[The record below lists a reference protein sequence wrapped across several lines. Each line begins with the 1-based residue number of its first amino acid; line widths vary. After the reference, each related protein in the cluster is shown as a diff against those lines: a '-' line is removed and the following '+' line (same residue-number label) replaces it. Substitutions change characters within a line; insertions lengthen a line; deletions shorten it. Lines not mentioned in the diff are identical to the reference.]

1 MKDIDAIA
9 ALQDPVRRRLY
20 EYVAAQGR
28 EVGRNEAAEAT
39 GVTRTL
45 AAHHL
50 DRLTGAGLLESG
62 SRRLTG
68 RSGPGAGRPAKV
80 YTRARAE
87 HAVSLP
93 SRDYLTAAELL
104 AEAAERAGLDRELR
118 TAARRKGEALRG
130 PAAPCGSLAEAM
142 EALAARGYEPHLE
155 PADTPTRTKDAGS
168 DRAAGAVKA
177 PGAATEATGPT
188 PVTPTAPGAPATPTA
203 PITPGAP
210 ITPEAPGAP
219 GAVGAVGPAETA
231 PEAAPA
237 VVRMRNCP
245 FHSVAERFPPLV
257 CGMNLALLEGLLG
270 TGGAVRARMDSRPG
284 ECCVVVE
291 DSKNNQD

>member
-1 MKDIDAIA
+1 MEHIEAIA
-9 ALQDPVRRRLY
+9 MLQDPVRRRLY

-50 DRLTGAGLLESG
+50 DRLTEAGLLESG

-80 YTRARAE
+80 YTRTKAE
-87 HAVSLP
+87 RSVSLP
-93 SRDYLTAAELL
+93 ARDYRTAAELL
-104 AEAAERAGLDRELR
+104 AEAAEQAGLDAGLCA
-118 TAARRKGEALRG
+118 AARRRGESLRG
-130 PAAPCGSLAEAM
+130 SAAPCGDLEEAM
-142 EALAARGYEPHLE
+142 KVLAARGYEPHLE
-155 PADTPTRTKDAGS
+155 PDPDSGAESDSDSEGTAG
-168 DRAAGAVKA
+168 V
-177 PGAATEATGPT
+177 AATP
-188 PVTPTAPGAPATPTA
+188 
-203 PITPGAP
+203 
-210 ITPEAPGAP
+210 
-219 GAVGAVGPAETA
+219 
-231 PEAAPA
+231 

-245 FHSVAERFPPLV
+245 FHAVAERFPPLV

-270 TGGAVRARMDSRPG
+270 TDGPVRAHMDARPG

-291 DSKNNQD
+291 ASKNNSD

>member
-20 EYVAAQGR
+20 EYVTAQGR

-50 DRLTGAGLLESG
+50 DKLTEAGLLESG

-87 HAVSLP
+87 HTVSLP
-93 SRDYLTAAELL
+93 SRDYRTAAELL
-104 AEAAERAGLDRELR
+104 AEAAEQAGLDAGLC
-118 TAARRKGEALRG
+118 AVARSRGEALRG
-130 PAAPCGSLAEAM
+130 AAEPCGDLTDVM
-142 EALAARGYEPHLE
+142 ETLTARGYEPHLE
-155 PADTPTRTKDAGS
+155 
-168 DRAAGAVKA
+168 
-177 PGAATEATGPT
+177 E
-188 PVTPTAPGAPATPTA
+188 
-203 PITPGAP
+203 
-210 ITPEAPGAP
+210 
-219 GAVGAVGPAETA
+219 
-231 PEAAPA
+231 A

-257 CGMNLALLEGLLG
+257 CGMNLALLEGLIG
-270 TGGAVRARMDSRPG
+270 TEGPVRARMDSRPG

-291 DSKNNQD
+291 PAEPSKTNAD

>member
-1 MKDIDAIA
+1 MEDIDAIA

-28 EVGRNEAAEAT
+28 EVGRNEAAEAA
-39 GVTRTL
+39 GVARTL

-50 DRLTGAGLLESG
+50 DKLADAGLLESG

-80 YTRARAE
+80 YTRAPGERS
-87 HAVSLP
+87 VSLP
-93 SRDYLTAAELL
+93 ARDYRTAAELL
-104 AEAAERAGLDRELR
+104 AEAAEQAGLDAALCA
-118 TAARRKGEALRG
+118 AARRRGEALRG
-130 PAAPCGSLAEAM
+130 PGAPCGGLAEAV

-155 PADTPTRTKDAGS
+155 DAG
-168 DRAAGAVKA
+168 AGA
-177 PGAATEATGPT
+177 TE
-188 PVTPTAPGAPATPTA
+188 
-203 PITPGAP
+203 
-210 ITPEAPGAP
+210 
-219 GAVGAVGPAETA
+219 
-231 PEAAPA
+231 

-245 FHSVAERFPPLV
+245 FHAVAERFPPLV

-270 TGGAVRARMDSRPG
+270 VDGPVRPRMDARPG

-291 DSKNNQD
+291 EVSKNNDH

>member
-1 MKDIDAIA
+1 MNDIDAIA

-39 GVTRTL
+39 GVARTL

-50 DRLTGAGLLESG
+50 DRLAEAGLLDTG

-80 YTRARAE
+80 YTRARE
-87 HAVSLP
+87 ERAVSLP
-93 SRDYLTAAELL
+93 ARDYRTAAELL
-104 AEAAERAGLDRELR
+104 AEAAEHAGLDAGLCA
-118 TAARRKGEALRG
+118 AARRRGEALRG
-130 PAAPCGSLAEAM
+130 SAAPCGGLEEAM
-142 EALAARGYEPHLE
+142 ETLAARGYEPHLE
-155 PADTPTRTKDAGS
+155 AAGSAQDAGGVE
-168 DRAAGAVKA
+168 GAE
-177 PGAATEATGPT
+177 GATAT
-188 PVTPTAPGAPATPTA
+188 TA
-203 PITPGAP
+203 
-210 ITPEAPGAP
+210 
-219 GAVGAVGPAETA
+219 
-231 PEAAPA
+231 A

-245 FHSVAERFPPLV
+245 FHAVAERFPPLV

-270 TGGAVRARMDSRPG
+270 TDGPVRARMAARPG

-291 DSKNNQD
+291 AVGEEL

>member
-28 EVGRNEAAEAT
+28 EVGRNEAAEAA
-39 GVTRTL
+39 GVARTL

-50 DRLTGAGLLESG
+50 DKLAEVGLLESS

-87 HAVSLP
+87 RAVSLP
-93 SRDYLTAAELL
+93 ARDYRTAAELL
-104 AEAAERAGLDRELR
+104 AEAAEQAGLDAGLCA
-118 TAARRKGEALRG
+118 AARRRGEALRG
-130 PAAPCGSLAEAM
+130 SAAPCGGLEEAM
-142 EALAARGYEPHLE
+142 EMLAARGYEPHLE
-155 PADTPTRTKDAGS
+155 GAEGT
-168 DRAAGAVKA
+168 AGA
-177 PGAATEATGPT
+177 AAR
-188 PVTPTAPGAPATPTA
+188 
-203 PITPGAP
+203 
-210 ITPEAPGAP
+210 
-219 GAVGAVGPAETA
+219 
-231 PEAAPA
+231 

-245 FHSVAERFPPLV
+245 FHAVAERFPPLV

-270 TGGAVRARMDSRPG
+270 TDGPVHARMDARPG

-291 DSKNNQD
+291 ASKNNRD